1 MNVPRTVS
9 CEWVNMQVEYLMRIG
24 SRESQYRKDKEREYG
39 WYDRKKAADKSR
51 LRTKVYT
58 QPEIV
63 EFCALRSIG
72 LI

>member
-1 MNVPRTVS
+1 
-9 CEWVNMQVEYLMRIG
+9 MRIG

-39 WYDRKKAADKSR
+39 WYDRKRAADKSK
-51 LRTKVYT
+51 LKTKVYT